1 MMDMAAK
8 FGNRKKHLPKK
19 KKINKADEN
28 YDRSNKAR
36 QEKKRRNR
44 QSVQ

>member
-8 FGNRKKHLPKK
+8 FGNKKKHLPK

-28 YDRSNKAR
+28 YDHIFHHELYQKLIY
-36 QEKKRRNR
+36 
-44 QSVQ
+44 